1 MALLIDGDNVQ
12 HQLVNL
18 IIKET
23 EKFGVIFTI
32 RVYGNPTAL
41 KGWNRVINEYSITP
55 VQIPKYTKTSKN
67 SSDIGL
73 VIDAMD
79 ILHRGGI
86 NGICIVSSD
95 SDFITL
101 VNRLRN
107 DGLFTMGIG
116 KNYSTELLRKS
127 HDIFINIDD
136 LSPSNLVIDST
147 SSNNKKNIN
156 NDDEDLK
163 EMIMRAFNESVN
175 KDGFVISNKLGRV
188 LKKHNP
194 SFTPS
199 NHNFR
204 NLFEL
209 ISHFNNEFRIEKLK
223 DKTYKIHKKIN

>member
-18 IIKET
+18 FIKET

-73 VIDAMD
+73 VIDAID
-79 ILHRGGI
+79 ILYKKNI
-86 NGICIVSSD
+86 DGICIVSSD

-107 DGLFTMGIG
+107 DGVFTMGIG
-116 KNYSTELLRKS
+116 KSNSTELLRKS

-147 SSNNKKNIN
+147 TSNIKKNIN
-156 NDDEDLK
+156 YEDEVLK
-163 EMIMRAFNESVN
+163 EKLMRAFNESVN
-175 KDGFVISNKLGRV
+175 NNGFVISNTLGRV
-188 LKKHNP
+188 LKKNDP
-194 SFTPS
+194 SFKPT
-199 NHNFR
+199 NHNFK

-209 ISHFNNEFRIEKLK
+209 ISHFNNEFKTEKLEGRSFK
-223 DKTYKIHKKIN
+223 IYKIY